1 MGCVGLV
8 ETNPPSMKKREP
20 ISKIMTADVVTVN
33 KTHTLKDVDKIL
45 EQAHIRHIPVVSG
58 DEVIGM
64 ISRTDLQKI
73 SFVNSFDGDG
83 LTTAMYD
90 ALSIEQVMT
99 KDLTTVNAGD
109 TIHDVT
115 VTLSENEFHALPVL
129 DRGKLAGIVTTTDL
143 LKYLAD
149 QY

>member
-1 MGCVGLV
+1 
-8 ETNPPSMKKREP
+8 MKKREP

-33 KTHTLKDVDKIL
+33 KTNSLKDVDKIL
-45 EQAHIRHIPVVSG
+45 EQKHIRHIPVVSG

-99 KDLTTVNAGD
+99 KELTTVLASD

-129 DRGKLAGIVTTTDL
+129 DGGKLAGIVTTTDL
-143 LKYLAD
+143 LKYLVD

>member
-1 MGCVGLV
+1 M
-8 ETNPPSMKKREP
+8 
-20 ISKIMTADVVTVN
+20 
-33 KTHTLKDVDKIL
+33 KDVDRIL
-45 EQAHIRHIPVVSG
+45 EQKHIRHIPVVSG

-73 SFVNSFDGDG
+73 SFVNSFDGDH

-90 ALSIEQVMT
+90 ALTIEQVMT
-99 KDLTTVNAGD
+99 KDLTTVASAD

-115 VTLSENEFHALPVL
+115 VTLSENEFHALPVV
-129 DRGKLAGIVTTTDL
+129 DNGKLAGIVTTTDL

>member
-1 MGCVGLV
+1 
-8 ETNPPSMKKREP
+8 
-20 ISKIMTADVVTVN
+20 MTADVVTVN
-33 KTHTLKDVDKIL
+33 KTNTLKDVDKIL
-45 EQAHIRHIPVVSG
+45 EQKHIRHIPVVSG

-99 KDLTTVNAGD
+99 KDLTTVNAAD

-129 DRGKLAGIVTTTDL
+129 ESGKLAGIVTTTDL

>member
-1 MGCVGLV
+1 
-8 ETNPPSMKKREP
+8 MKKREP

-33 KTHTLKDVDKIL
+33 KTNTLKDVDKIL
-45 EQAHIRHIPVVSG
+45 EQKHIRHIPVVSG

-99 KDLTTVNAGD
+99 KDLTTVNAAD

-129 DRGKLAGIVTTTDL
+129 ESGKLAGIVTTTDL

>member
-1 MGCVGLV
+1 MGGVGLV
-8 ETNPPSMKKREP
+8 QTKHTTMKKREP

-33 KTHTLKDVDKIL
+33 KTNTLKDVDKIL
-45 EQAHIRHIPVVSG
+45 EQKHIRHIPVVSG

-99 KDLTTVNAGD
+99 KELTTVDAAD

-129 DRGKLAGIVTTTDL
+129 DSGKLAGIVTTTDL

>member
-8 ETNPPSMKKREP
+8 QTNPPSMKKREP

-45 EQAHIRHIPVVSG
+45 EQEHIRHIPVVSG

-143 LKYLAD
+143 LKYLAG

>member
-8 ETNPPSMKKREP
+8 QTNPPSMKKREP

-45 EQAHIRHIPVVSG
+45 EQEHIRHIPVVSG

>member
-1 MGCVGLV
+1 
-8 ETNPPSMKKREP
+8 MKKREP

-45 EQAHIRHIPVVSG
+45 EQEHIRHIPVVSG

>member
-1 MGCVGLV
+1 
-8 ETNPPSMKKREP
+8 MKKREP
-20 ISKIMTADVVTVN
+20 ISKIMTANVVTVN
-33 KTHTLKDVDKIL
+33 KTNTLKDVDKIL
-45 EQAHIRHIPVVSG
+45 EQKHIRHIPVVSG
-58 DEVIGM
+58 EEVIGM

-99 KDLTTVNAGD
+99 KELTTVNSAD

-129 DRGKLAGIVTTTDL
+129 ENGKLAGIVTTTDL
-143 LKYLAD
+143 LKYLVD

>member
-1 MGCVGLV
+1 
-8 ETNPPSMKKREP
+8 MKKREP

>member
-143 LKYLAD
+143 LKYLAG